1 MVAESSSKE
10 KKLQNIFRYLE
21 ELQGVVGVAVI
32 DQNQQET
39 VLKLEEK
46 AMENV
51 LGGMGKGRNEGLK
64 EALSKSIVLAMFT
77 DINFNVN
84 FPPDIDAMK
93 LICKGEV
100 VGETTTDPVKLEK
113 FKNDPNMVV
122 ISDFMAL
129 KKGAKVNKEAFDS
142 GDTYFLFEAI
152 RFEIFSIIPEI
163 VDHVISIPS
172 PPVFDFLKKEFKEEM
187 DLSNPQL
194 AVIIMGLHL
203 KT

>member
-1 MVAESSSKE
+1 MVAESSSEE
-10 KKLQNIFRYLE
+10 KNLQSVFRYLE

-39 VLKLEEK
+39 VSKLEEK

-64 EALSKSIVLAMFT
+64 EALSKNIVLAMFT
-77 DINFNVN
+77 DITFNVN

-113 FKNDPNMVV
+113 FKKDPNMIV

-142 GDTYFLFEAI
+142 GDTYILFEAI
-152 RFEIFSIIPEI
+152 RFESFENIPEI
-163 VDHVISIPS
+163 AEHVISIPS
-172 PPVFDFLKKEFKEEM
+172 PPVFDFLKKELKEEM

-194 AVIIMGLHL
+194 AVIIR
-203 KT
+203 